1 MGVNSGSGAYP
12 TLGGL
17 GGVLISNPT
26 KPSHSHSAQAS
37 PTNTLRL
44 LRPRARSADESNKKV
59 LLNFNRFFI
68 KIFFVNSSLMK
79 LNECTICYFPSRLK
93 MEIQISVIV
102 SIGKIFT
109 N

>member
-68 KIFFVNSSLMK
+68 KIFS
-79 LNECTICYFPSRLK
+79 
-93 MEIQISVIV
+93 
-102 SIGKIFT
+102 
-109 N
+109 